1 MEYNLNSKYI
11 LFHRKNTQWDD
22 LFLRDKVDL
31 KKVGFLTAL
40 FLILYHV
47 IKYVI
52 IAIFWLAV
60 ASLLINCIVHWRAVL
75 VWLRNLLL
83 RRKNN
88 RVAQECEED

>member
-1 MEYNLNSKYI
+1 MTDRYVV
-11 LFHRKNTQWDD
+11 FHRKNTQWDD

-31 KKVGFLTAL
+31 KKVGFLTGL

-60 ASLLINCIVHWRAVL
+60 ASLIINCIVKWRAVL
-75 VWLRNLLL
+75 AWLRDLLL
-83 RRKNN
+83 RSRKD
-88 RVAQECEED
+88 RIAQEC